1 MDARAL
7 AGARGVTRYLREL
20 LAALARVHPD
30 DEWHLF
36 APGRGAVELEL
47 PLNVV
52 AHRHVLP
59 GRVLFGAAA
68 VCGRPRLDRL
78 LSVTPDV
85 VWAPT
90 IAPLALSPGVPLVLT
105 IQDLS
110 FELRPG
116 DFTPY
121 ERAWHRLARPRAL
134 ARRAARV
141 IVLAAPTREQL
152 VARWGL
158 DAGRIEVVAPGVAVT
173 AGTPALRGAQVPPPG
188 TATPGTPPPGT
199 PPPGTYFLA
208 VGALEPRKAP
218 GLLVRAFSAAR
229 GAGLAAGLVFA
240 GEGRLA
246 GSLDGDGVS
255 LLGRVSDAQL
265 DALYRGARALV
276 MPSLLEGYGLPV
288 REALARGTPAV
299 LSDLPVF
306 GPELDAAVLRV
317 APGDEAA
324 LTAALLAI
332 EREDGLRARLA
343 AAAPGAVAGLSW
355 DVAARRT
362 RAVLAA
368 AAGAGAGAEAAR

>member
-1 MDARAL
+1 
-7 AGARGVTRYLREL
+7 VTRYLREL

-36 APGRGAVELEL
+36 APGRGALA
-47 PLNVV
+47 V
-52 AHRHVLP
+52 ALGPEVTVHRHALP

-68 VCGRPRLDRL
+68 LSGRPRLDRL
-78 LSVTPDV
+78 LGVRPDV

-90 IAPLALSPGVPLVLT
+90 IAPLTLSPGVPLVLT

-141 IVLAAPTREQL
+141 IVLAEPTRGQL
-152 VARWGL
+152 VECWGL
-158 DAGRIEVVAPGVAVT
+158 DPGRIEVVAPGVSLL
-173 AGTPALRGAQVPPPG
+173 PAAASPLASPRGVVAP
-188 TATPGTPPPGT
+188 
-199 PPPGTYFLA
+199 YLLA

-218 GLLVRAFSAAR
+218 DLLARAFTAAR
-229 GAGLAAGLVFA
+229 AAGLQAGLVFA

-246 GSLDGDGVS
+246 DSLRGEGVS
-255 LLGRVSDAQL
+255 VLGRVSDAQL
-265 DALYRGARALV
+265 DALYRGALALV

-288 REALARGTPAV
+288 PEALARGTPAV
-299 LSDLPVF
+299 VSDLPVF
-306 GPELDAAVLRV
+306 GAELDGAVLRV
-317 APGDEAA
+317 APGDEDA
-324 LTAALLAI
+324 LSAALLRL

-355 DVAARRT
+355 DEAARRT
-362 RAVLAA
+362 RAILAQA
-368 AAGAGAGAEAAR
+368 ADAAGTAR

>member
-7 AGARGVTRYLREL
+7 AGGRGVTRYLREL
-20 LAALARVHPD
+20 LAALARVHPS

-36 APGRGAVELEL
+36 APGHGALALEL
-47 PLNVV
+47 APNVV
-52 AHRHVLP
+52 VHRHVLP

-68 VCGRPRLDRL
+68 VCGRPRMDRL
-78 LSVTPDV
+78 LGVAPDV

-116 DFTPY
+116 DFTAY
-121 ERAWHRLARPRAL
+121 ERVWHRLARPRAL

-141 IVLAAPTREQL
+141 IVLAAPTRGQL
-152 VARWGL
+152 VDRWGL
-158 DAGRIEVVAPGVAVT
+158 DGSRIEVVAPGVSVRPPAGP
-173 AGTPALRGAQVPPPG
+173 GTPAPPAAPAPPG
-188 TATPGTPPPGT
+188 TGTPA
-199 PPPGTYFLA
+199 PGTYLLA

-218 GLLVRAFSAAR
+218 DLLVRAYAAAR
-229 GAGLAAGLVFA
+229 ACGLTGGLVFA

-246 GSLDGDGVS
+246 GSLHGDGVS

-276 MPSLLEGYGLPV
+276 IPSLLEGYGLPV

-317 APGDEAA
+317 APGDQAA
-324 LTAALLAI
+324 LAAALLRL

-343 AAAPGAVAGLSW
+343 SAAPGAVAGLSW
-355 DVAARRT
+355 DEAARRT
-362 RAVLAA
+362 RAVLA
-368 AAGAGAGAEAAR
+368 EAAEGRGAR